1 MSHARASDFSIAW
14 TSTKKIQSI
23 NHTACRFTLFI
34 SKLSRQRLLFSAKQK
49 YESSRQFRLLT
60 RCSRTTTTTFARV
73 LCPIVL
79 PSIRTT
85 TLSVGSSLAV
95 TPPPA
100 PWGISSLF
108 RYRCQVRRRAR
119 HNNAPKVPWTSSSY
133 TSERSV
139 LPRYHAT
146 VGHLSTRSPRE
157 ACSSGCQT
165 NGEGDGGM
173 KGGAR

>member
-1 MSHARASDFSIAW
+1 M
-14 TSTKKIQSI
+14 
-23 NHTACRFTLFI
+23 
-34 SKLSRQRLLFSAKQK
+34 RLLFSAGQK
-49 YESSRQFRLLT
+49 YESFRQFRLLT
-60 RCSRTTTTTFARV
+60 RYSRTMTTFARV
-73 LCPIVL
+73 LCS
-79 PSIRTT
+79 PSTFLLYER
-85 TLSVGSSLAV
+85 SSRSDPPL
-95 TPPPA
+95 PPP
-100 PWGISSLF
+100 PWGITSLF

-165 NGEGDGGM
+165 NGEGGCGGM
-173 KGGAR
+173 KGRRTIAREFRRRTESRAAL